1 MLKLLEPDR
10 RNAICCMLK
19 GIYGGLGGTLGRG
32 GVGKSS
38 LPAKLIEQMAASK
51 AASVD
56 EPSIA

>member
-1 MLKLLEPDR
+1 
-10 RNAICCMLK
+10 MLK